1 MRSFNAAFY
10 CKLYH
15 RNASYKNSYKQST
28 LWTIETSSFH
38 QNHPKSC
45 TLFVQNLVVSPF
57 ILLQVELSGGED
69 VKMGVVLKSFQPLLL
84 AVGVIRVRVASKAV
98 EVPQLHLPHF
108 GSFVFIMVYSS
119 ASGIVE
125 RRRCQNGGRPQVSP
139 AFGGRSN

>member
-57 ILLQVELSGGED
+57 ILLQLQEEL
-69 VKMGVVLKSFQPLLL
+69 LRYLSFTSLTL
-84 AVGVIRVRVASKAV
+84 A
-98 EVPQLHLPHF
+98 L
-108 GSFVFIMVYSS
+108 SS
-119 ASGIVE
+119 S
-125 RRRCQNGGRPQVSP
+125 
-139 AFGGRSN
+139 